1 MLQFEY
7 MKKVGTILITIIPA
21 YFVGA
26 ITFFGSS
33 ALVYAL
39 TRLGNWVLSLPMW
52 GMVISFIIIGIAI
65 IEFYKKL
72 PKQKE

>member
-1 MLQFEY
+1 
-7 MKKVGTILITIIPA
+7 MKMIGTILITIIGS

-33 ALVYAL
+33 ALVYVM

-52 GMVISFIIIGIAI
+52 GMVISFVIIGLVV
-65 IEFYKKL
+65 IELYKKL
-72 PKQKE
+72 PKQK